1 MAVYGSAE
9 QLNAIVRELFEA
21 IFNDETVGP
30 KLRKSR
36 LVIRY
41 DVSDPDT
48 TVWVDATQGKV
59 AFGDYEY
66 PASIQLAMKGDT
78 FHAFM
83 SKNATIPD
91 LVANKEV
98 KVVGSLAR
106 VMKLLPLVKKAYE
119 NYPKIAKNHNVGIE

>member
-9 QLNAIVRELFEA
+9 QLNALVKELFEG

-30 KLRKSR
+30 KLKKSK

-48 TVWVDATQGKV
+48 TVWVDTTKSRV
-59 AFGDYEY
+59 AFGEYEH

-83 SKNATIPD
+83 SQSATIPD
-91 LVANKEV
+91 LVGKKEV
-98 KVVGSLAR
+98 KVIGSLAK

-119 NYPKIAKNHNVGIE
+119 DYPRIAKNHNVSLE

>member
-1 MAVYGSAE
+1 MAIYASAD
-9 QLNAIVRELFEA
+9 QLNALVRELFEG
-21 IFNDETVGP
+21 IFNDEIVGP
-30 KLRKSR
+30 KLRKSK

-48 TVWVDATQGKV
+48 TVWVDTTKSRV
-59 AFGDYEY
+59 AFGDYEH
-66 PASIQLAMKGDT
+66 PASIQLAMNGDT

-91 LVANKEV
+91 LVAKKEV
-98 KVVGSLAR
+98 KVIGSLAK

-119 NYPKIAKNHNVGIE
+119 DYPRIAKTHNVRVE

>member
-1 MAVYGSAE
+1 MPVYGSAE
-9 QLNAIVRELFEA
+9 QLNALVKELFEE
-21 IFNDETVGP
+21 IFDDEIVGP
-30 KLRKSR
+30 KLKKSK

-48 TVWVDATQGKV
+48 TVWVDTRQSRV
-59 AFGDYEY
+59 AFGEYEH

-83 SKNATIPD
+83 SQNATIPD
-91 LVANKEV
+91 LVGKKEV
-98 KVVGSLAR
+98 KVIGSLAK

-119 NYPKIAKNHNVGIE
+119 NYPRIARNHNVSVE

>member
-1 MAVYGSAE
+1 MAVYASAD
-9 QLNAIVRELFEA
+9 QLNALVRELFEG
-21 IFNDETVGP
+21 IFNDKTVGP
-30 KLRKSR
+30 KIRKSK

-48 TVWVDATQGKV
+48 TVWVDTTKSRV
-59 AFGDYEY
+59 AFGDYEH

-91 LVANKEV
+91 LVAKKEV
-98 KVVGSLAR
+98 KVIGSLAK

-119 NYPKIAKNHNVGIE
+119 DYPRIAKNHNVSFE

>member
-1 MAVYGSAE
+1 MAVYASAE
-9 QLNAIVRELFEA
+9 QLNAIVKELFEG

-30 KLRKSR
+30 KLKKSR

-48 TVWVDATQGKV
+48 TVWVDTTKSRV

-83 SKNATIPD
+83 SRNATIPD

-98 KVVGSLAR
+98 KVVGSLAK
-106 VMKLLPLVKKAYE
+106 VMKLLPLVKKAYD
-119 NYPKIAKNHNVGIE
+119 NYPRIAKSHNVRPG

>member
-1 MAVYGSAE
+1 MSVYASVE
-9 QLNAIVRELFEA
+9 QLNTIVKELFEG
-21 IFNDETVGP
+21 IFDDEVVGP
-30 KLRKSR
+30 KLKKSK

-48 TVWVDATQGKV
+48 TVWVDTTQSRV
-59 AFGDYEY
+59 AFGDYER

-83 SKNATIPD
+83 SQNATIPD
-91 LVANKEV
+91 LVGKKEV
-98 KVVGSLAR
+98 KVIGSLAK

-119 NYPKIAKNHNVGIE
+119 NYPKIAKSHNVRVE

>member
-1 MAVYGSAE
+1 MPVYGSAE
-9 QLNAIVRELFEA
+9 QLNALVKELFEE
-21 IFNDETVGP
+21 IFDDEIVGP
-30 KLRKSR
+30 KLRKSK

-48 TVWVDATQGKV
+48 TVWVDTTQSRV
-59 AFGDYEY
+59 AFGEYEH

-83 SKNATIPD
+83 SQNATIPD
-91 LVANKEV
+91 LVGKKEV
-98 KVVGSLAR
+98 KVIGSLAK

-119 NYPKIAKNHNVGIE
+119 DYPRIARNHNVSVE

>member
-1 MAVYGSAE
+1 MAVYASAE
-9 QLNAIVRELFEA
+9 QLNGIVKELFEG

-30 KLRKSR
+30 KLKKSK

-48 TVWVDATQGKV
+48 TVWVDAMQSRV
-59 AFGDYEY
+59 AFGDYEH
-66 PASIQLAMKGDT
+66 PASIQLAMKGDA

-98 KVVGSLAR
+98 RVVGSLAK
-106 VMKLLPLVKKAYE
+106 VMKLLPLVKKAYD
-119 NYPKIAKNHNVGIE
+119 NYPKIAENHNVRVE